1 MPSVSRSDAGLFFR
15 RLSLMLVGAAALEAL
30 DANDADAVLAIQLC
44 AQLRLRLV
52 RAVHDS
58 WVPRTKRRWSL
69 SENQTATRP
78 GGTPLSI
85 SVDASNLP
93 AAWRMASARDNS
105 IETSGRAV
113 ITGARSSLDN
123 S

>member
-1 MPSVSRSDAGLFFR
+1 MPSVSRSDAGLFFG
-15 RLSLMLVGAAALEAL
+15 RLSLMFVGAAALAAL
-30 DANDADAVLAIQLC
+30 DANDANAVLAIQLC
-44 AQLRLRLV
+44 AQLRAEACALD
-52 RAVHDS
+52 DS

-69 SENQTATRP
+69 SENQTATRR

-105 IETSGRAV
+105 IETSGRAA
-113 ITGARSSLDN
+113 ITGAKSSLDN